1 MNIIVKKPIVKPPPK
16 GDPPLP
22 LKPVKHV

>member
-1 MNIIVKKPIVKPPPK
+1 MNIIVKKPIVKFPPK
-16 GDPPLP
+16 ADPPLP